1 MVLVLEFGLVLEFCK
16 RKNSSNGRPPKAAPS
31 LATNQPVQHFTRSQ
45 KPFYCGIH
53 HIASCDFSPP
63 HWMGRREG
71 EGGVSAPRR
80 SQVNSPTSRPAL
92 HVGARSPPAQNRL
105 LAGTPLSFSSHRRTL
120 APFPLPPLATPPS
133 LHVIPCHSPQCNL
146 AQRRAATALRNSVI
160 YWQFPPQVS
169 AILYLNT
176 SAAPLNKTALSI
188 YISVPQPGPGHI
200 VRGTR

>member
-71 EGGVSAPRR
+71 ERGSICP
-80 SQVNSPTSRPAL
+80 SQVASKQPYLTARPFTWGQGPPPPPRKIACLQARPSAFQAAGALSPRFPSLP
-92 HVGARSPPAQNRL
+92 SPPLPLCMSFPVTRL
-105 LAGTPLSFSSHRRTL
+105 SAISHRGE
-120 APFPLPPLATPPS
+120 LPQ
-133 LHVIPCHSPQCNL
+133 H
-146 AQRRAATALRNSVI
+146 
-160 YWQFPPQVS
+160 
-169 AILYLNT
+169 
-176 SAAPLNKTALSI
+176 
-188 YISVPQPGPGHI
+188 
-200 VRGTR
+200 